1 MQGNNGWTDVRMF
14 YTKTGNAKYISHLD
28 TVRCITRALKRAAIP
43 VWFTQGFNPH
53 AFLTFAM
60 PLSLGYE
67 SLCETVDFR
76 LVEEMDFQL
85 AADSLNKALPNGFEV
100 KRISKP
106 VFAASDIRYAQYEIT
121 FENYTEELCQKARSV
136 ISLDEITVEKKVKQG
151 KKKAVR
157 SVNIR
162 EHIKEYSVSEKNK
175 ALVIKTTLSAGTKN
189 NINPSLLIEALVK
202 GTGFEVTDADVK
214 KIQTYTENSEI
225 FR

>member
-14 YTKTGNAKYISHLD
+14 YTKTSNAKYISHLD

-106 VFAASDIRYAQYEIT
+106 VFAASDISYAQYEIT
-121 FENYTEELCQKARSV
+121 FENYTEELCQKSRSV